1 MITLRGTVAIWRRD
15 MLVLRRS
22 IVSELVAVIAYPLT
36 IYVAFGIGMKGYIG
50 LVDGVPYSIFIA
62 PGLITMTAVNASYN
76 ESVWSLWFHRRVQFT
91 IESYRVTPVSVT
103 EIVIGKILSG
113 FTHGLVK
120 GAAVA
125 IVIFAITP
133 FRFDPANFATYL
145 AFFLPGSAFFSCAGV
160 ISGTLMDKPE
170 TIGRVEAVLI
180 MPLIFM
186 SGLFFPLSSYPAS
199 VAATVR
205 YLPTTALFEGARQTI
220 VSGTFSPLF
229 AANIWLTAFVSF
241 VAAVLIFRRKLSE

>member
-1 MITLRGTVAIWRRD
+1 MKLRGSLAIFWRD

-22 IVSELVAVIAYPLT
+22 ILSELVAVIAYPLT
-36 IYVAFGIGMKGYIG
+36 IYLAFGIGMKGYIG

-62 PGLITMTAVNASYN
+62 PGLITMTAVNAAYS

-103 EIVIGKILSG
+103 EIVIGKIMSG

-125 IVIFAITP
+125 LVIFSITP
-133 FRFDPANFATYL
+133 FRFEPAHIVSYL
-145 AFFLPGSAFFSCAGV
+145 AFLVPGSAFFSCAGV

-186 SGLFFPLSSYPAS
+186 SGLFFPISSYPQG
-199 VAATVR
+199 VANLVLL
-205 YLPTTALFEGARQTI
+205 LPTTALFEGARQTI
-220 VSGTFSPLF
+220 VSGSFSYAYVL
-229 AANIWLTAFVSF
+229 NISLTALASF
-241 VAAVLIFRRKLSE
+241 VAAVLIFRRRLSE